1 MENLI
6 FSFLGIFFGGSIS
19 WIISRHYY
27 NRGNKEIPRWLLPG
41 IKEIL
46 AKKPDDIDWTAQQIV
61 NLYNNKIFDFGSGD
75 SLPFNHCPKCG
86 SDKLKRSSFTDEKR
100 DDAYYSIEC
109 EECGWS
115 DWTQ

>member
-1 MENLI
+1 MNMESLI
-6 FSFLGIFFGGSIS
+6 YFILGVVLS
-19 WIISRHYY
+19 WIISRHFY
-27 NRGNKEIPRWLLPG
+27 RRSNKETPDWFSITN
-41 IKEIL
+41 IKEVL
-46 AKKPDDIDWTAQQIV
+46 TKKPDDIDWTAQQIV

-75 SLPFNHCPKCG
+75 PLPFSHCPKCG

-109 EECGWS
+109 GECKWS